1 MTRVLTQFY
10 SCSYLQNHDLLLIYA
25 QLARYLWSIIMSPY
39 ATADVQDQVVLGNLC
54 QHLYMDIRHF
64 LFKAILLYS
73 GIRFI
78 EKHFAALTAKA
89 TSTTRKASGTIDG
102 SKRSNNHE
110 EK

>member
-1 MTRVLTQFY
+1 MIFY
-10 SCSYLQNHDLLLIYA
+10 SFILSWPDTF
-25 QLARYLWSIIMSPY
+25 WSIIMSPY
-39 ATADVQDQVVLGNLC
+39 ATVDVQDQVVLGKPLPAS
-54 QHLYMDIRHF
+54 LYGYSAF

-73 GIRFI
+73 GIRYI

-102 SKRSNNHE
+102 SKRSGNHK